1 MRMAN
6 VTEVR
11 SKLREFISNNFLLGK
26 GQSEL
31 KDGASFLDSGIVDS
45 TGVLEIVGFLQDTW
59 EINVPDEE
67 LLPENLDSVDN
78 LAAYV
83 TKKLAAL

>member
-1 MRMAN
+1 MAAN
-6 VTEVR
+6 ETEVR
-11 SKLREFISNNFLLGK
+11 NKLKEFISNNFLLGK
-26 GQSEL
+26 GLSEL
-31 KDGASFLDSGIVDS
+31 KDGASFLDTGIVDS

-78 LAAYV
+78 LTAYV
-83 TKKLAAL
+83 LKKLPAR

>member
-1 MRMAN
+1 MVNETA
-6 VTEVR
+6 VR
-11 SKLREFISNNFLLGK
+11 SKLKEFISNNFLLGK
-26 GQSEL
+26 GLSDL

-83 TKKLAAL
+83 LKKLAVR

>member
-1 MRMAN
+1 MDNETA
-6 VTEVR
+6 VR
-11 SKLREFISNNFLLGK
+11 SKLKEFISNNFLLGK
-26 GQSEL
+26 GQSDL
-31 KDGASFLDSGIVDS
+31 KDGVSFLDSGIVDS

-78 LAAYV
+78 LTAYV
-83 TKKLAAL
+83 LKKLAAR